1 MEKHITILG
10 VLYIAFS
17 VMGIVAAVILILF
30 LIGGG
35 LISGEQEAFAITVG
49 IGSIATC
56 FVILLSVPGII
67 GGIWLLKRK
76 AWARILVLVLGV
88 LKLFN
93 IPLGTILGIYTLWVL
108 LNDETVQ
115 LFESGTNT

>member
-17 VMGIVAAVILILF
+17 ALGILAACIVFAAVV
-30 LIGGG
+30 GGG
-35 LISGEQEAFAITVG
+35 LISGDEEAIAITSGVG
-49 IGSIATC
+49 STISC
-56 FVILLSVPGII
+56 LLILLSVPGII

-88 LKLFN
+88 LNLLNFP
-93 IPLGTILGIYTLWVL
+93 IGTILGVYTLWVL
-108 LNDETVQ
+108 LNEETVQ
-115 LFESGTNT
+115 LFEQGTSS